1 MGFSDATY
9 AVVTGKQWFRVPET
23 VKFILNGKLPP
34 RVMSK
39 DALLYI
45 AGKYTA
51 EVAQYKAVEFVGG
64 GATDMSLASRMTM
77 SNMGVEIG
85 AKFAFFEADEKTLEM
100 GPFGSTMM
108 ACPGDVM
115 DLERLYLQELEK
127 VGRYRLTSAGDLEL
141 LNESG
146 DPVLVF
152 VRSEP

>member
-1 MGFSDATY
+1 MDVFANCRLSLPLGVLVACFVLSRA
-9 AVVTGKQWFRVPET
+9 APGPAPIVPGEDWDEI
-23 VKFILNGKLPP
+23 KNIMWKLDSI
-34 RVMSK
+34 VNHEA
-39 DALLYI
+39 DALGRVEVTLQFLEDDSRLGGT
-45 AGKYTA
+45 AGCNRYFGN
-51 EVAQYKAVEFVGG
+51 Y
-64 GATDMSLASRMTM
+64 RR
-77 SNMGVEIG
+77 
-85 AKFAFFEADEKTLEM
+85 ADEKTLEM

-108 ACPGDVM
+108 ACPEDVM